1 MEKRHF
7 EQAKIWLDGAN
18 SVANG
23 SKEGSDKY
31 AVAVAMSVHA
41 IIKANDSLTFKFLH
55 STARRHDE
63 ARRLFEDLIK
73 QNFVKAEYS
82 DYKHIIQEAIDNKA
96 KSEYRGAYF
105 SKADFE
111 NLKRKAE
118 KFIKMVGEIVK
129 S

>member
-7 EQAKIWLDGAN
+7 EQAKIWFDGAN
-18 SVANG
+18 YIAN
-23 SKEGSDKY
+23 SDKEGSDKY
-31 AVAVAMSVHA
+31 AVAVAMTVHS
-41 IIKANDSLTFKFLH
+41 IIKANDALTFKFLH

-73 QNFVKAEYS
+73 QNFVKSEYA
-82 DYKHIIQEAIDNKA
+82 DYKQIIQEAIDNKA

-111 NLKRKAE
+111 SLKRKAE
-118 KFIKMVGEIVK
+118 KFLKMAGEIIK
-129 S
+129 